1 MQLRPLTEKDAPFML
16 EWMHDE
22 SVVRHLS
29 TNFQAKTL
37 ADCQSFIASAVND
50 PCNINLAIVDDADTY
65 MGTVSLKHVDMTE
78 KTAEFAIT
86 IRACAMGKGYSQFGM
101 AEILKRG
108 VTQYGL
114 ETIYWCVSQKNLR
127 AVRFYD
133 KCGYM
138 RTTQVPDTISCA
150 YTPEQQAEFIWYVY
164 PNP

>member
-1 MQLRPLTEKDAPFML
+1 MQLRPLSEKDAPLML

-22 SVVRHLS
+22 SVVYHLS

-37 ADCQSFIASAVND
+37 ADCQRFIAAAAND
-50 PCNINLAIVDDADTY
+50 PHNVNLAVADDSDTY
-65 MGTVSLKHVDMTE
+65 MGTVSLKHLDTE
-78 KTAEFAIT
+78 KKTAEFAIT
-86 IRACAMGKGYSQFGM
+86 VRACAMGKGYSQFGM

-108 VTQYGL
+108 ISQYGL

-133 KCGYM
+133 KCGYT
-138 RTTQVPDTISCA
+138 RTEQVPDTIRSA
-150 YTPEQQAEFIWYVY
+150 YTPEQLADFIWYVY

>member
-1 MQLRPLTEKDAPFML
+1 MQLRPLAEKDAPLML

-22 SVVRHLS
+22 SVVHHLS

-37 ADCQSFIASAVND
+37 ADCQRFIANAAND
-50 PCNINLAIVDDADTY
+50 PAEN
-65 MGTVSLKHVDMTE
+65 
-78 KTAEFAIT
+78 KTAEFAVT

-114 ETIYWCVSQKNLR
+114 ETIYWCVSRQNLR

-138 RTTQVPDTISCA
+138 RTEQVPDTIRNA
-150 YTPEQQAEFIWYVY
+150 YTPEQLTDFIWYVY
-164 PNP
+164 PDQ